1 MQDLGISILFRGINF
16 QRLLLGLWVTLRI
29 ALITI
34 GISVALGLLF
44 GLAMMSRSR
53 TARGVCRLWLETVR
67 IMPQLVLLYLVYFGF
82 ARLFGWDL
90 EGELSAIIVFSFW
103 GTAEMGDLFRGAL
116 TSIPRH
122 QRESAAALGLTRSQ
136 INRYIL
142 LPQTAR
148 RLLPQTINLSTRI
161 IKTTALVKMINVT
174 EVLKVGQQIIG
185 QFYREPS
192 AAFWVYGTVF
202 LLYFLVCWPISL
214 AASRLERKWE
224 NA

>member
-1 MQDLGISILFRGINF
+1 MQDLGISVLFKGINF

-34 GISVALGLLF
+34 GISLVLGLLF
-44 GLAMMSRSR
+44 GLMMTRKNKVI
-53 TARGVCRLWLETVR
+53 RGFCRAWLEIVR
-67 IMPQLVLLYLVYFGF
+67 FMPQLVLLYLVYFGF
-82 ARLFGWDL
+82 ARLFGWNL
-90 EGELSAIIVFSFW
+90 EGETSAILVFSFW

-122 QRESAAALGLTRSQ
+122 QRESAAALGLTRMQ

-148 RLLPQTINLSTRI
+148 QLLPQAINLSTRI

-192 AAFWVYGTVF
+192 AAFWVYATVF
-202 LLYFLVCWPISL
+202 LLYFLICWPVSL
-214 AASRLERKWE
+214 LAGWLEKRYQG
-224 NA
+224 